1 MKIGSK
7 TIGKNNH
14 TFIVAELSAN
24 HNQKFDLAVKTIKAM
39 KESGADAVK
48 FQTYT
53 SDSLSLDVDDER
65 FGPIKNGQWK
75 GIRPYDLYK
84 KAAMPWEWQSK
95 LKKIA
100 EKIGL
105 LCFSSPF
112 DFKAVDFLETLGM
125 PIYKIASPEITDIP
139 LIKYVASKGKPMII
153 STGLANIDDI
163 KLALKTCRDAGNDN
177 ISLLKCTSQYP
188 APIEA
193 ANLSTLID
201 MKQRFGVDVGVSDH
215 TFGSIVPVVAVSLG
229 AKIVE
234 KHFILDRKLDG
245 PDSAFSM
252 EPHEFK
258 KMVDDIRLT
267 EKALGK
273 MSYEIKEKDKQRR
286 RSLFVTEYIKKG
298 ELLTDKNFRS
308 VRPGHGLHPK
318 YLYDVLGKKAKS
330 DLKKGTPLKK
340 DSMTPKINIRDIR
353 S

>member
-1 MKIGSK
+1 
-7 TIGKNNH
+7 
-14 TFIVAELSAN
+14 
-24 HNQKFDLAVKTIKAM
+24 
-39 KESGADAVK
+39 
-48 FQTYT
+48 
-53 SDSLSLDVDDER
+53 
-65 FGPIKNGQWK
+65 
-75 GIRPYDLYK
+75 
-84 KAAMPWEWQSK
+84 
-95 LKKIA
+95 
-100 EKIGL
+100 
-105 LCFSSPF
+105 
-112 DFKAVDFLETLGM
+112 
-125 PIYKIASPEITDIP
+125 
-139 LIKYVASKGKPMII
+139 
-153 STGLANIDDI
+153 
-163 KLALKTCRDAGNDN
+163 
-177 ISLLKCTSQYP
+177 
-188 APIEA
+188 
-193 ANLSTLID
+193 
-201 MKQRFGVDVGVSDH
+201 
-215 TFGSIVPVVAVSLG
+215 VVAVSLG